1 MLTDPVALRLAVI
14 GGLIGLG
21 AGLFLPY
28 LNVYFV
34 QQLGASPAVYGW
46 ISGASTLTRLG
57 ATLLAPAVAGR
68 LGTVGAIAGTQLAS
82 VPFLLLLGF
91 APQLGLAALAFL
103 IRGALMN
110 MAFPLQTS
118 FTMGA
123 LRPALR
129 GTGNALLI
137 LAGNVSPGGE
147 HPRRRGPD
155 RAQRV
160 PPALP
165 AHRGHLHPGGAA
177 VLALVRARAPRE
189 SEMETGARAGGRA
202 PAE

>member
-1 MLTDPVALRLAVI
+1 MLVDPVALRLAVI

-34 QQLGASPAVYGW
+34 QELGASPAVYGW

-110 MAFPLQTS
+110 MALPLQTS

-123 LRPALR
+123 LRPDAAGDGER
-129 GTGNALLI
+129 
-137 LAGNVSPGGE
+137 LADPGGERQPGGE
-147 HPRRRGPD
+147 HPRWGGLD
-155 RAQRV
+155 RAQRL
-160 PPALP
+160 PPARTCSRRP
-165 AHRGHLHPGGAA
+165 STRGRRCCSGSGSGP
-177 VLALVRARAPRE
+177 APR
-189 SEMETGARAGGRA
+189 SARCGHRETARG
-202 PAE
+202 PA